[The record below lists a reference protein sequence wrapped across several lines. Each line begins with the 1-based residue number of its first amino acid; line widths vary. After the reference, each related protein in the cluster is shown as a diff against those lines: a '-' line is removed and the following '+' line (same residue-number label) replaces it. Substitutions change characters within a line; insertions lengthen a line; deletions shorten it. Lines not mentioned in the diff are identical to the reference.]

1 MTEQSSNEPGG
12 TRPESR
18 TLPRLQTGLTVLE
31 RPERRSPAL
40 HRLVLA
46 ELGQR
51 DGGTFWI
58 DARNEASTYALY
70 DLAPSPARL
79 DGIRIARAFTAYQHH
94 SLVRAVARQATSNI
108 ALVVAPRLTSL
119 YRDDDVPD
127 REATDLLESS
137 LAMLSELADVLDV
150 PVLATAESDAGGD
163 LDALLADYA
172 DSEIACT
179 RTRAGLKYASED
191 FETTV
196 YLADGYWQTTIPY
209 WVELF
214 GAVVEDDP
222 GVAAQALGLVEEIG
236 V

>member
-1 MTEQSSNEPGG
+1 MIDISEHEPQ
-12 TRPESR
+12 TM
-18 TLPRLQTGLTVLE
+18 PRLQSGLTVLE

-40 HRLVLA
+40 HRLALA

-51 DGGTFWI
+51 DGETFWI

-70 DLAPSPARL
+70 DLAPSRTRL
-79 DGIRIARAFTAYQHH
+79 DGIRVARAFTAYQHH
-94 SLVRAVARQATSNI
+94 SLVRTVARQAASDT
-108 ALVVAPRLTSL
+108 ALVVAPCLTSL
-119 YRDDDVPD
+119 YRDDDLPD
-127 REATDLLESS
+127 WEAADLFESS
-137 LAMLSELADVLDV
+137 LAVLGELADVFDV
-150 PVLATAESDAGGD
+150 PVLVTAESGSDGPSRD
-163 LDALLADYA
+163 LLAEYA
-172 DSEIACT
+172 DAEIECT
-179 RTRAGLKYASED
+179 RTDEGLRYASED

-222 GVAAQALGLVEEIG
+222 VIAAQSAGLVETLG